1 MKGFR
6 PEFLALLF
14 FLAVYAPDL
23 SADSFRC
30 GRKLIK
36 TGDSISDLIRIC
48 GQPHHKNRGQEK
60 IRVNGLSKNT
70 SVQRWYYK
78 KNRRSLEHIVLI
90 HKGRVSAIEIG
101 ER

>member
-1 MKGFR
+1 MKGLIPR
-6 PEFLALLF
+6 LPALIIVLSVV
-14 FLAVYAPDL
+14 ASDL

-36 TGDSISDLIRIC
+36 TGDSTGDVIRVC
-48 GQPHHKNRGQEK
+48 GEPRHKDRGKEK
-60 IRVNGLSKNT
+60 IKLNGVVKNT

-78 KNRRSLEHIVLI
+78 KNSRSLEHIVLI
-90 HKGRVSAIEIG
+90 YQGRVKSIEVG

>member
-1 MKGFR
+1 MQNSR
-6 PEFLALLF
+6 PKLQVLVFI
-14 FLAVYAPDL
+14 LAVYGSNL

-36 TGDSISDLIRIC
+36 TGDSTSDLIRIC
-48 GQPHHKNRGQEK
+48 GQPHHKNRGQEN
-60 IRVNGLSKNT
+60 IRVNGVSKNT

-78 KNRRSLEHIVLI
+78 KNSRSLERIVLI
-90 HKGRVSAIEIG
+90 HKGRVSAIEVG

>member
-1 MKGFR
+1 MQRCGLK
-6 PEFLALLF
+6 LTILLF
-14 FLAVYAPDL
+14 VLAGYGPGL

-36 TGDSISDLIRIC
+36 TGDSTSDVIRVC
-48 GQPHHKNRGQEK
+48 GEPRHKDRGYEK
-60 IRVNGLSKNT
+60 IRVNGELRNT

-78 KNRRSLEHIVLI
+78 KSTRSLEHIILI
-90 HKGRVSAIEIG
+90 YKGRVNAVEIG

>member
-1 MKGFR
+1 MQRYRHEIKI
-6 PEFLALLF
+6 LF
-14 FLAVYAPDL
+14 FVLAVYGSEL

-36 TGDSISDLIRIC
+36 TGDSTSDLIRVC
-48 GQPHHKNRGQEK
+48 GEPRHKDRGEEK
-60 IRVNGLSKNT
+60 IKVKGVVKNT

-78 KNRRSLEHIVLI
+78 KSSRSLERVVLI
-90 HKGRVSAIEIG
+90 YKGRVSAIEVG

>member
-1 MKGFR
+1 MQGFR
-6 PEFLALLF
+6 PKLPILLF
-14 FLAVYAPDL
+14 ILAIYGSNL

-36 TGDSISDLIRIC
+36 TGDSTSDLIRIC

-60 IRVNGLSKNT
+60 IRVNGVSKNT

-78 KNRRSLEHIVLI
+78 KNSRSLEHIVLI
-90 HKGRVSAIEIG
+90 HKGRVSAIEVG